1 MHMEHTADT
10 PHTEA
15 ATEAAASHPPQLSA
29 HERQLI
35 VQYRAAT
42 EATRA
47 HVRQMLDPP
56 ISD

>member
-1 MHMEHTADT
+1 MEHTADT